1 MRKPA
6 GIFDDEGPDISGF
19 ALKTESPAPKPEI
32 RAAAEAQNFQ
42 SREPTRKPPKKADRR
57 YRTGRNI
64 PLSTK
69 ISERCNELLY
79 GTYDSHKDQ
88 NGNPKWT
95 IGQIIELGQEALR
108 RELDKTDPQE

>member
-6 GIFDDEGPDISGF
+6 GIFDDELDISGF
-19 ALKTESPAPKPEI
+19 APKTEALAPKPEI

-42 SREPTRKPPKKADRR
+42 SRDPKPQAPKKIDRR

-79 GTYDSHKDQ
+79 ATYEAHRDN
-88 NGNPKWT
+88 NGHPQYT
-95 IGQIIELGQEALR
+95 IGQLIELGLEALR
-108 RELDKTDPQE
+108 RELDNPKREA